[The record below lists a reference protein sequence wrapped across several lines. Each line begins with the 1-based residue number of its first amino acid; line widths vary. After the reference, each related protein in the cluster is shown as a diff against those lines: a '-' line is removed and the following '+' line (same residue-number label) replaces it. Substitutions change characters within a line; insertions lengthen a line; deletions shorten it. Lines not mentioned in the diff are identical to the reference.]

1 MRILASIQHPCIIG
15 YKEAFLENEKY
26 LCIVMD
32 FADDGDLFQKISKY
46 KKNSDVFTEEQV
58 WRIAIAA
65 VAGLKRLHEL
75 KVFHRDIKSANVFL
89 DKDGTARLGDM
100 NVSKVAKAGFLYTQ
114 TGTPYYA
121 SPEVWNDKPYN
132 SKSDIWSLGC
142 VLYESLALHP
152 PFRASNMN
160 ELFKRVVKGSFDDP
174 PSMYSRD
181 LKRLIKSMVTVQPD
195 LRPSCSQILQSREVS
210 KAIRQF

>member
-100 NVSKVAKAGFLYTQ
+100 NVSKVAKAGFLYT
-114 TGTPYYA
+114 
-121 SPEVWNDKPYN
+121 
-132 SKSDIWSLGC
+132 
-142 VLYESLALHP
+142 
-152 PFRASNMN
+152 
-160 ELFKRVVKGSFDDP
+160 
-174 PSMYSRD
+174 
-181 LKRLIKSMVTVQPD
+181 
-195 LRPSCSQILQSREVS
+195 
-210 KAIRQF
+210 

>member
-1 MRILASIQHPCIIG
+1 
-15 YKEAFLENEKY
+15 
-26 LCIVMD
+26 MD

-100 NVSKVAKAGFLYTQ
+100 NVSKVAKAGFLYT
-114 TGTPYYA
+114 
-121 SPEVWNDKPYN
+121 
-132 SKSDIWSLGC
+132 
-142 VLYESLALHP
+142 
-152 PFRASNMN
+152 
-160 ELFKRVVKGSFDDP
+160 
-174 PSMYSRD
+174 
-181 LKRLIKSMVTVQPD
+181 
-195 LRPSCSQILQSREVS
+195 
-210 KAIRQF
+210 

>member
-195 LRPSCSQILQSREVS
+195 LRPSCS
-210 KAIRQF
+210 